1 MQIFTYKLFAFLQIL
16 DFFNFYFF
24 LLKFSSFC
32 LEGKSCFNIKHFLAY
47 VSFKT
52 RIIDFHLVA
61 NKKMI
66 INFIFF
72 YFLY

>member
-16 DFFNFYFF
+16 DFFTFIF
-24 LLKFSSFC
+24 LLKFSTFC
-32 LEGKSCFNIKHFLAY
+32 LEGKSCFNIKHFFAY

-61 NKKMI
+61 NK
-66 INFIFF
+66 ND
-72 YFLY
+72 Y